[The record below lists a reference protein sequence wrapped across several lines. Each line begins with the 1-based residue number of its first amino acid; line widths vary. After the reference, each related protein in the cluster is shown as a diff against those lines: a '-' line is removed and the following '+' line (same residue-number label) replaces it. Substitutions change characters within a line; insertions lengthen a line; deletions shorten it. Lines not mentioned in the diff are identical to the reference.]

1 MLSQAMSDRL
11 NKQINLEM
19 YSSHLYLQMAS
30 WCAYQ
35 SLDGCE
41 EFLRLHAQ
49 EEAEHMHRLLS
60 YMHETGAFVVLG
72 GWMPHRPNTNP

>member
-19 YSSHLYLQMAS
+19 YSSHLYLQMSS

-41 EFLRLHAQ
+41 EFFAAARPRRSRTYASPGRLHA
-49 EEAEHMHRLLS
+49 RN
-60 YMHETGAFVVLG
+60 G
-72 GWMPHRPNTNP
+72 GLCRARRHGRTADAV